1 MTAAECPE
9 DLLVGERRGTLTA
22 GQRRDLTEH
31 RVGCAL
37 CRLDTAI
44 GRAIDPLLEVD
55 ADDAAL
61 AARLVDR
68 VLAPRAI
75 PARAADATAARRGR
89 RAPVGGPPPPARRLL
104 LRPRHAR
111 RRSLAVA
118 AVLLLTAGVSAAAAL
133 WRVSP
138 WRAPSASQ
146 SDGAPPPSGRRA
158 APRSTLEL
166 PGSAPAAPPVAP
178 APEPPAVVTMAGPEA
193 AGRPQLPSSSARR
206 LPASSAAAA
215 PTAAVSAADLFAAAN
230 RARSRRQPDEAVR
243 LYHKL
248 QRTMPASAE
257 AALSY
262 VSLGN
267 LQLGRGAADDALAAF
282 NAYLAGG
289 DALLDEEAMVGRARA
304 LAQLGRDA
312 DERTAWQALLARYP
326 RSSYRWRAEQRIAEL
341 P

>member
-22 GQRRDLTEH
+22 GQRRELAEH

-37 CRLDTAI
+37 CQLSTAI
-44 GRAIDPLLEVD
+44 GRAIDPLLDVD

-68 VLAPRAI
+68 VLAPRAV
-75 PARAADATAARRGR
+75 PALAADTTAGRGR
-89 RAPVGGPPPPARRLL
+89 GPLAGGPPKSARRLR

-118 AVLLLTAGVSAAAAL
+118 AMLLLTAGVSAAAL

-138 WRAPSASQ
+138 WRAPPVSQ
-146 SDGAPPPSGRRA
+146 SDGTPPPVVRRPS
-158 APRSTLEL
+158 PRSALEL
-166 PGSAPAAPPVAP
+166 PGSAAGAAPVAP
-178 APEPPAVVTMAGPEA
+178 APVQPAATT
-193 AGRPQLPSSSARR
+193 AGRDAASRQQVPSSSARR
-206 LPASSAAAA
+206 LRASTAAAA
-215 PTAAVSAADLFAAAN
+215 PTAAVSAADVFAAAN
-230 RARSRRQPDEAVR
+230 RARSRRQPDEAIR
-243 LYHKL
+243 LYHEL

-267 LQLGRGAADDALAAF
+267 LQLGRGAGGQALAAF
-282 NAYLAGG
+282 DAYLAGG

-304 LAQLGRDA
+304 LAQLGRAA

-326 RSSYRWRAEQRIAEL
+326 RSGYRWRAEQRIAEL